1 VLKNLDTGI
10 MIGNLWYLNYSD
22 RTNCRMTGMTRFAT
36 FWVEGGEI
44 KAPVNVMRFDDSAYR
59 VLGENL
65 VDLTFERDW
74 ILDAASYGERST
86 GSARLPGAL
95 VNNFSLTL

>member
-1 VLKNLDTGI
+1 
-10 MIGNLWYLNYSD
+10 
-22 RTNCRMTGMTRFAT
+22 
-36 FWVEGGEI
+36 
-44 KAPVNVMRFDDSAYR
+44 MRFDDSAYR

-65 VDLTFERDW
+65 VDLTQERDW
-74 ILDAASYGERST
+74 ILDSASYGERST